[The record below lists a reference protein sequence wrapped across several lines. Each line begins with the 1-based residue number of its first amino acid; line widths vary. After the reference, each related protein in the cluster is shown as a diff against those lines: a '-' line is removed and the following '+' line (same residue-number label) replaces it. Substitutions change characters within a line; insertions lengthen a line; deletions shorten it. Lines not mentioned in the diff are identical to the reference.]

1 MSRHISKVYQIHI
14 LPFLHR
20 RRDEMVQILHCER
33 WTLGRSTSLRLSF
46 KLGSYLSPSRRWK
59 QPKPY
64 VRDLPSEESDDMA
77 ENTKKPQLEENCAC
91 AISDSVR
98 SNADYIHCYL
108 DSSDFWHICLE
119 TLQTDLLQP
128 CLLNT
133 YLWQCLSMCAPNV
146 SISPPCS
153 CAN

>member
-1 MSRHISKVYQIHI
+1 MDHYTIKISPAMFSVVSI
-14 LPFLHR
+14 
-20 RRDEMVQILHCER
+20 
-33 WTLGRSTSLRLSF
+33 
-46 KLGSYLSPSRRWK
+46 KLGSK

-108 DSSDFWHICLE
+108 DISDF
-119 TLQTDLLQP
+119 
-128 CLLNT
+128 
-133 YLWQCLSMCAPNV
+133 
-146 SISPPCS
+146 
-153 CAN
+153 